1 MGKIRNISTGQIR
14 DWLEE
19 VKDPEIPVLSLND
32 LGVITGIELEAD
44 GKVVVNMTPTFAG
57 CPAMDVMK
65 ADVEDVLKKHG
76 VEDYEVIISFETQ
89 WNSNMI
95 SEKGRMALKKFGLA
109 PPPKHDLIVDIEIVA
124 HAQCPQ
130 CGSENTT
137 MKTPFGPTLC
147 RSIHYCNDCLQA
159 FEQFKPI

>member
-1 MGKIRNISTGQIR
+1 MKGLTNDIVKE
-14 DWLEE
+14 WLDE

-32 LGVITGIELEAD
+32 LGVITGID
-44 GKVVVNMTPTFAG
+44 IDHQGKVTVDMTPTFTG

-65 ADVEDVLKKHG
+65 QDVLDVLEKRG
-76 VEDYEVIISFETQ
+76 VSDYDVNISFKTQ

-95 SEKGRMALKKFGLA
+95 SEKGRKALKDFGLA
-109 PPPKHDLIVDIEIVA
+109 PPPQHDMIVDIDIIERA
-124 HAQCPQ
+124 NCPH
-130 CGSENTT
+130 CGSENTE

-147 RSIHYCNDCLQA
+147 RSMHYCHSCLQA